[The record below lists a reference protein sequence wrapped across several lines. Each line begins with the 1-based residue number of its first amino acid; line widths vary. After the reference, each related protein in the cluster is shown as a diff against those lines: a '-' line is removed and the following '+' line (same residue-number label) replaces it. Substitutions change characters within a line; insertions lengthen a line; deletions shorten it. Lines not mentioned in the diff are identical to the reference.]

1 MNIVKIDLKIETEVY
16 LSSNGEFFIK
26 ERPVAANSFVSVYIT
41 YGNVSCY
48 LGTIEDRW
56 ELFEIAG
63 PDNLMEVLD
72 CRLSEYQWD
81 VIYDAL
87 DESNFEYY
95 IGDKVYV
102 AKNNKN

>member
-1 MNIVKIDLKIETEVY
+1 MNLAKIDLKIETEVY
-16 LSSNGEFFIK
+16 LSNNGEFYIK
-26 ERPVAANSFVSVYIT
+26 ERPVVANSFVSVYIT

-48 LGTIEDRW
+48 LGTVEDRW

-87 DESNFEYY
+87 YEHDFKYY
-95 IGDKVYV
+95 IGDKI
-102 AKNNKN
+102 